1 MQAKHL
7 IVAALVGLVI
17 LLGFNMINSSRHE
30 KARAAMTESAA
41 SEAAARTDS
50 TATSANDN
58 NDDSIA
64 SKPLGE
70 QPKAILD
77 DATQKI
83 DQVQAVEAKRLEQM
97 DNDVQ

>member
-7 IVAALVGLVI
+7 IIAALAGLVI

-30 KARAAMTESAA
+30 KARAAMIENAA
-41 SEAAARTDS
+41 SEVAASTDN
-50 TATSANDN
+50 TATSDSDN

-77 DATQKI
+77 DATTKI
-83 DQVQAVEAKRLEQM
+83 DQAQAAEAARLAKM
-97 DNDVQ
+97 DSDAQ